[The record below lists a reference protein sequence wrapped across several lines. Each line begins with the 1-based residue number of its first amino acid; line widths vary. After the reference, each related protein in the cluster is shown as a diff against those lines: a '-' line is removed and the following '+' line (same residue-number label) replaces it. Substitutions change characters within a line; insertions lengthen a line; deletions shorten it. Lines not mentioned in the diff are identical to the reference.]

1 MADNEMTTNQAK
13 QQRGGNRNPA
23 GKGGFGDNPQ
33 NRSDGRWKSE
43 DSISYQY
50 KKFMRMTPIELKA
63 YANVPDTDR
72 TVAQDLA
79 YRRVVAAQKSLPD
92 MKEITDRTEGRA
104 LQSIDHTN
112 DGEKFDPIVIYRP
125 EKLDD

>member
-1 MADNEMTTNQAK
+1 MSTNDKTTNQVK
-13 QQRGGNRNPA
+13 TPPNPS

-33 NRSDGRWKSE
+33 NRSNGYWKSE